1 MKINPISRRLVAF
14 AVALVSSTLAWAQT
28 ATFETSSP
36 NYSSFGGSAT
46 FDISFDYTGQSL
58 STMGVNI
65 QLPNGWSFAS
75 SSGSNVPP
83 IGPNAGT
90 IGAAEFAYLSAPSN
104 SLSYSV
110 TLNYTS
116 GLSGD
121 QEIAGKILY
130 KISGNSTELQ
140 AALGPVSIAEATLPS
155 FDTQP
160 QSTNVNEGSSA
171 NFSATVTSFPSPT
184 LQWQKNGMNISGA
197 TNSTFVI
204 SPVSVADAGSYTLV
218 ATNSAGS
225 ATSSPAELT
234 VTASPPVITSQ
245 PAARTVTEAG
255 ITSFIVTATGTGP
268 LFYQWRKGGV
278 DIPDQTSAT
287 LSLTNVQTTDADS
300 YDVII
305 SNVVGTVTS
314 DAVDLTVQVPVAIST
329 QPLSQTVVA
338 STSVS
343 FSVVATGDPAP
354 TYQWRKDG
362 SNLTGQTSSTLD
374 LNNVDLAEAG
384 DYDVVITNAVGSLT
398 SQSATLAVRV
408 PVTITTQPRSQTLSE
423 GATLS
428 LNVGADGFP
437 APTYQWRKEG
447 ILISG
452 AAASSYTKMGV
463 IETDAGTYDVVVSNV
478 VGGVI
483 SSAAGLT
490 VNVAPSITVQ
500 PKAKTIIE
508 GANTSF
514 SVTAIGTG
522 PLSFQ
527 WRKGGGEISGQA
539 AASLSLPNVQTADAG
554 SYDVVISNVVGSVTS
569 DAINLTVQV
578 PESISTQPLSQT
590 VVANTSVSF
599 SVVATGDPAP
609 TYQWRKDGTALTG
622 LTASTL
628 FFGDVDLA
636 DAGDYD
642 VVVTNAFSIVTSNSA
657 TLSVQVPVSI
667 TTQPRSQT
675 LDWGKTLTLSVEAN
689 GVPAPTYQWRKDGSA
704 ISGATANSYTK
715 TDLVDAD
722 AGSYDVV
729 LSNVVGDV
737 TSDAA
742 NVSIKSMPVISAQP
756 EGGVFHTG
764 ESFDLTVQ
772 ASGAS
777 PLLYQWRKAGAD
789 VVGATSASLSFASL
803 ALDDAGAYDVG
814 VTNPVGATTSQVAA
828 LTIVELAG
836 THSYAG
842 KGYRTGKILTINNTI
857 TYAGDLATF
866 GWSVIPPDAVSGQK
880 WTFDGSG
887 GSAGEVVPLSGDT
900 DLFEWDWTS
909 TPASPIEFSYTL
921 NVPSNVNGDQNL
933 AGVLRARASGTEL
946 DTMVNPDPLTVP
958 VAPATHDADFDQDNK
973 FSLSELLRVIELYNT
988 REGTKRTGT
997 YHPDGTS
1004 VDGFA
1009 PGPEPEE

>member
-1 MKINPISRRLVAF
+1 MKISPISRRFVAIL
-14 AVALVSSTLAWAQT
+14 VALVSSTLAWAQT

-36 NYSSFGGSAT
+36 SYSSFGGSAT

-90 IGAAEFAYLSAPSN
+90 TVSAEFAYFSVPSN
-104 SLSYSV
+104 SISFSV
-110 TLNYTS
+110 ILNYAS
-116 GLSGD
+116 GLTGE
-121 QEIAGKILY
+121 QEIKGNILY
-130 KISGNSTELQ
+130 KVSGNSTSLE
-140 AALGPVSIAEATLPS
+140 AALGPVAIAAATLPA
-155 FDTQP
+155 FNTQP
-160 QSTNVNEGSSA
+160 ESINVNEGSSA

-234 VTASPPVITSQ
+234 VTDSPPVITSQ

-255 ITSFIVTATGTGP
+255 NTSFIVTATGTGP

-287 LSLTNVQTTDADS
+287 LSLTNVQTTDAGS

-305 SNVVGTVTS
+305 SNVVGSVTS
-314 DAVDLTVQVPVAIST
+314 AVVTLTVQVPASIST

-398 SQSATLAVRV
+398 SESATLTVRV
-408 PVTITTQPRSQTLSE
+408 PVTITTQPQSQTLSE

-428 LNVGADGFP
+428 LNVGAGGFP

-447 ILISG
+447 IPISG
-452 AAASSYTKMGV
+452 ATASSYTKMGV
-463 IETDAGTYDVVVSNV
+463 IETDAGTYDVVISNV
-478 VGGVI
+478 VGEVT
-483 SSAAGLT
+483 SSPAGLT
-490 VNVAPSITVQ
+490 VNVAPSITAQ

-527 WRKGGGEISGQA
+527 WRKGGGEISGQTA
-539 AASLSLPNVQTADAG
+539 TSLSLPNVQTADAG
-554 SYDVVISNVVGSVTS
+554 SYDVVISNVVGSVIS
-569 DAINLTVQV
+569 EAVNLTVQV
-578 PESISTQPLSQT
+578 PVSISTQPLSQT

-628 FFGDVDLA
+628 FFGSLNLA

-642 VVVTNAFSIVTSNSA
+642 VVVTNAFSIVTSDSA

-667 TTQPRSQT
+667 TTQPQSQT
-675 LDWGKTLTLSVEAN
+675 LDWGQTLTLSVEAH
-689 GVPAPTYQWRKDGSA
+689 GFPAPTYQWRKNGNA

-715 TDLVDAD
+715 TDLVDDD
-722 AGSYDVV
+722 AGSFDVV
-729 LSNVVGDV
+729 ISNVVGDV

-742 NVSIKSMPVISAQP
+742 NVTIKSTPVISAQP

-764 ESFDLTVQ
+764 GSFDLTVQ

-777 PLLYQWRKAGAD
+777 PLSYQWRKAGAD
-789 VVGATSASLSFASL
+789 VVGATSALLSFASL
-803 ALDDAGAYDVG
+803 ALDDAGAYDVV

-842 KGYRTGKILTINNTI
+842 KGYRAGKILTINNTI
-857 TYAGDLATF
+857 TYAGALATF
-866 GWSVIPPDAVSGQK
+866 GWSVIPPDAVNGQQ
-880 WTFDGSG
+880 WTFDASS
-887 GSAGEVVPLSGDT
+887 GSAGEVAPQSGDT
-900 DLFEWDWTS
+900 DLFEWAWTG
-909 TPASPIEFSYTL
+909 TPASPIEFSYSL
-921 NVPSNVNGDQNL
+921 DVPGNADREQIL
-933 AGVLRARASGTEL
+933 TGVLRARITGIEFE
-946 DTMVNPDPLTVP
+946 TMVTPDPLAVP
-958 VAPATHDADFDQDNK
+958 VAPATHDADIDQDNE

-988 REGTKRTGT
+988 REGTKRTGI
-997 YHPDGTS
+997 YHPDGTG

-1009 PGPEPEE
+1009 TGPEPEE